1 MKFFKFV
8 CYAAGFTVL
17 PVVAQANWVARANQA
32 TGQLD
37 AQVVSESGL
46 NKLAPGGPGSPVK
59 FGTAID
65 YPSGG
70 SEADSVA
77 LGDLNGDGILDVVVA
92 NFCLSESDCSE
103 GTVSV
108 LIGNGKGGFQAAVSY
123 GSGGVMA
130 SSVAIADV
138 NGDGKLDL
146 VVANYCQSS
155 STCNYLFGPGSVS
168 VLLGNGDG
176 TFQAAVSY
184 GSGGCNA
191 DSVAVADVNG
201 DGHPDLVVANYSVNP
216 TCGAYGPGE
225 VSVLLGNGDGTFQP
239 AVSYLSGGYSYSKV
253 AVGDFNSDGHLDL
266 VVTNGCINEGNCN
279 NGVVNVLLGNRDGTF
294 QSPVTY
300 SSGGDYA
307 KSVAIADL
315 NRDGH
320 PDLVVS
326 NFCQEF
332 NCYHG
337 GVSVLLGNGNGT
349 FQPAVSYGSG
359 GPYGYSV
366 AIADVNGDGYPDLVV
381 ADTCLSKLNCM
392 TGSFVGEVGV
402 LAGNGDGT
410 FQPAVPVSTR
420 GKYAESVAIGDVNG
434 DGRPDLVVAD
444 SKSSTV
450 AVLDNEFT
458 VSPTVKVTSSP
469 DPSLINQPVTFTA
482 TITANLPIP
491 NGQTVTFYSGSTEIG
506 TGATSNGVAAL
517 NASFPKAKTYKIKA
531 KYSGGGFLKAGSGSV
546 EQVVNP

>member
-8 CYAAGFTVL
+8 CYTAGFTIL
-17 PVVAQANWVARANQA
+17 PVVAQWNWVARANQA

-37 AQVVSESGL
+37 AQVVSERAL
-46 NKLAPGGPGSPVK
+46 NKLAPAGPGSPVK

-77 LGDLNGDGILDVVVA
+77 LGDLNEDGIVDVVVA

-176 TFQAAVSY
+176 TFQAAISF

-201 DGHPDLVVANYSVNP
+201 DGHPDLVVANYS
-216 TCGAYGPGE
+216 A
-225 VSVLLGNGDGTFQP
+225 
-239 AVSYLSGGYSYSKV
+239 
-253 AVGDFNSDGHLDL
+253 
-266 VVTNGCINEGNCN
+266 
-279 NGVVNVLLGNRDGTF
+279 
-294 QSPVTY
+294 
-300 SSGGDYA
+300 
-307 KSVAIADL
+307 
-315 NRDGH
+315 
-320 PDLVVS
+320 
-326 NFCQEF
+326 
-332 NCYHG
+332 
-337 GVSVLLGNGNGT
+337 
-349 FQPAVSYGSG
+349 
-359 GPYGYSV
+359 
-366 AIADVNGDGYPDLVV
+366 
-381 ADTCLSKLNCM
+381 
-392 TGSFVGEVGV
+392 
-402 LAGNGDGT
+402 
-410 FQPAVPVSTR
+410 FQPAVPASTR
-420 GKYAESVAIGDVNG
+420 GNYAESVAIGDVNG

-458 VSPTVKVTSSP
+458 ASPTVKVTSSP

-482 TITANLPIP
+482 TITAKLPIP

-506 TGATSNGVAAL
+506 TGATSNGVATL
-517 NASFPKAKTYKIKA
+517 NTSFPKAKTYKIKV
-531 KYSGGGFLKAGSGSV
+531 KYSGGGFLKASSGSV

>member
-216 TCGAYGPGE
+216 TCGAYDPGE

-315 NRDGH
+315 NRDGA
-320 PDLVVS
+320 S
-326 NFCQEF
+326 
-332 NCYHG
+332 
-337 GVSVLLGNGNGT
+337 
-349 FQPAVSYGSG
+349 GSG
-359 GPYGYSV
+359 GEQFLPGV
-366 AIADVNGDGYPDLVV
+366 QLLPRWGERIARKRQRDIPACRQLW
-381 ADTCLSKLNCM
+381 LRRSLWLL
-392 TGSFVGEVGV
+392 GSDRGRQWGR
-402 LAGNGDGT
+402 
-410 FQPAVPVSTR
+410 VS
-420 GKYAESVAIGDVNG
+420 G
-434 DGRPDLVVAD
+434 
-444 SKSSTV
+444 
-450 AVLDNEFT
+450 
-458 VSPTVKVTSSP
+458 
-469 DPSLINQPVTFTA
+469 
-482 TITANLPIP
+482 
-491 NGQTVTFYSGSTEIG
+491 
-506 TGATSNGVAAL
+506 
-517 NASFPKAKTYKIKA
+517 
-531 KYSGGGFLKAGSGSV
+531 SGGGGYLPEQAQLHDRIIRRGSGRARRKRRWNFSARRACQHSRKV
-546 EQVVNP
+546 CGIGGDWGRQW